1 MWGLVVC
8 SRRSSRVGIA
18 AGWETFSGEMTQGHQ
33 QYRVL
38 ERLAAGGMAE
48 VFLAERVG
56 LEGFKKRVAIK
67 RVLPHLSQKTR
78 FIAMFLDEARVSAY
92 LTHSNV
98 AQVFDI
104 GVGENAYFIVMEYV
118 EGADLK
124 SVMEFMRKTGRSF
137 PVEVAVHIAEKMCEG
152 LSYAHEAKT
161 PEGEPLCIV
170 HRDVSPPNVL
180 ITKYGEVK
188 IVDFG
193 LAKATSQLEKSD
205 PGIVKGKFSYL
216 SPEAAQGQD
225 VDARADVF
233 AAGIILWEMLAQK
246 RLFLGENDART
257 VMLVRSANI
266 PPLGPLNKEVPPELE
281 KIIAKSLARD
291 PDKRYANAR
300 DFGRDLT
307 AFLFKYG
314 KPVSSHD
321 VAEMVRNT
329 VASRKPAAKAKPT
342 TVGKLIEEALLEFKS
357 LEEDDGAEGGT
368 TSERL
373 MRGRVSHFEDI
384 AKWIEEIEANPAS
397 EARSA
402 RPVFGR
408 RRTFEPLSSRAP
420 VSSRAATSQPA
431 SSENVPKSSGED
443 VAAAAPA
450 PVVAVENVA
459 SAVVAPRPP
468 EPAAS
473 SSGRDAL
480 APPAPDDAPPNTR
493 RSVPPTGEAAANAS
507 RESQPILIKE
517 PSQPLPVKQPSS
529 PDIMME
535 QRAQPVP
542 ITELPDVVSELPQA
556 DVKSVTPPPASAE
569 DSLSPP
575 DVDESEPLATG
586 DVGPV
591 GSGKKRKKKSA
602 KKDGERSSKIEVGA
616 EKKDRSS
623 KIEVGSEKKDRSSKI
638 DVAKKDRSSRIETGP
653 KSTKAAAAAAA
664 AEKAKDESS
673 NKAIWVFVAA
683 AVLLLAAS
691 AYYGGLIAH

>member
-1 MWGLVVC
+1 
-8 SRRSSRVGIA
+8 
-18 AGWETFSGEMTQGHQ
+18 MTQGHQ

-137 PVEVAVHIAEKMCEG
+137 PVEVSVHIAEKMCEG

-233 AAGIILWEMLAQK
+233 AAGIILWEMLSQK

-266 PPLGPLNKEVPPELE
+266 PPLGPLNKDVPPELDR
-281 KIIAKSLARD
+281 IIAKALARD
-291 PDKRYANAR
+291 PDKRYATAR

-307 AFLFKYG
+307 TFLFKYG
-314 KPVSSHD
+314 KPVSSHE
-321 VAEMVRNT
+321 VGEMVRNT
-329 VASRKPAAKAKPT
+329 VASRKPATKAKPT

-357 LEEDDGAEGGT
+357 LEEDESAEGGT

-408 RRTFEPLSSRAP
+408 RRTFEPISTRAPLSSRGP
-420 VSSRAATSQPA
+420 GSVR
-431 SSENVPKSSGED
+431 
-443 VAAAAPA
+443 APA
-450 PVVAVENVA
+450 PAPA
-459 SAVVAPRPP
+459 SDAAPQATADEVPMPTIVAPIETSTDAP
-468 EPAAS
+468 EREAVP
-473 SSGRDAL
+473 
-480 APPAPDDAPPNTR
+480 PPAHDDSPPNTR
-493 RSVPPTGEAAANAS
+493 RSVPPTSDSAAAS
-507 RESQPILIKE
+507 GTRESQPIVIHE
-517 PSQPLPVKQPSS
+517 PSQPMIVKELLASVAVKESAQAVTIKEMFEPVVVKEISPAEMSAAASIPTEPEESHSPSQV
-529 PDIMME
+529 E
-535 QRAQPVP
+535 
-542 ITELPDVVSELPQA
+542 
-556 DVKSVTPPPASAE
+556 
-569 DSLSPP
+569 
-575 DVDESEPLATG
+575 ESEPLETG
-586 DVGPV
+586 DISRPV
-591 GSGKKRKKKSA
+591 GGKKRKKKSD
-602 KKDGERSSKIEVGA
+602 KKDG
-616 EKKDRSS
+616 
-623 KIEVGSEKKDRSSKI
+623 
-638 DVAKKDRSSRIETGP
+638 DRSSRIELEKKERSSRIELEKKERSSRIEPEKKERSSRIELEKKERSSRIETAL
-653 KSTKAAAAAAA
+653 KSSKRVALDASA
-664 AEKAKDESS
+664 KAKDESS
-673 NKAIWVFVAA
+673 NKAIWIFVVAA
-683 AVLLLAAS
+683 LLLLGAS
-691 AYYGGLIAH
+691 GYYGGLFGH